1 MTVRDNRST
10 SVSLRPVEASVRVD
24 KPWGYELIWA
34 HTAAYAG
41 KILHIDAGQRL
52 SLHYHQRKEETFY
65 LLSGR
70 MRLELEDAD
79 GQMSC
84 RVLAVGDIAHV
95 PPGRRHRM
103 LALDD
108 TDLLEVSTGDLDD
121 VVRLQDDFGRA
132 R

>member
-1 MTVRDNRST
+1 MISDNLSASRG
-10 SVSLRPVEASVRVD
+10 LDPKPEAMRVD

-34 HTAAYAG
+34 HTTHYAG

-52 SLHYHQRKEETFY
+52 SLHYHRQKEETFY
-65 LLSGR
+65 LLSGQLL
-70 MRLELEDAD
+70 LELEDPE
-79 GQMSC
+79 GQMVC
-84 RVLAVGDIAHV
+84 RVLAPGDVGHV

-103 LALDD
+103 LALESC
-108 TDLLEVSTGDLDD
+108 DLLEVSTGELQD